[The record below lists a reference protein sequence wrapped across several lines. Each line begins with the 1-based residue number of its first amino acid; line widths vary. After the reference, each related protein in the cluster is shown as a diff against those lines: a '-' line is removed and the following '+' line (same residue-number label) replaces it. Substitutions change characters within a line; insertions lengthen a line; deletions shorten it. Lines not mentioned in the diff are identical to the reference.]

1 MRIAIGGWSA
11 SNAVAGSRLS
21 AGSSADYAA
30 LRTRTVLMAEGPRRG
45 LAPHISPPGL
55 ARSSRVSVESTVRQ
69 PRGAGF
75 CIEHALTDAGG
86 ERRQDHERRH
96 IAASLRPTRDR
107 IATGSRTGLD
117 TDPSIGLRGT
127 ERGGRPPLPALPRS
141 ATGRADRPA
150 TRIRIVRI
158 ATAAARTRD
167 RAEADAQTQS
177 EREARKHQ
185 LGTRLPDHRSLQR
198 GEAAEAVL
206 APVARDADG
215 ECRRAWVAAAPS
227 AANAGSPDRRRM
239 RGLIRTASPAP
250 LVRPRCGARAG
261 SRERDQMQWKTPRA
275 PGAPRQ
281 DDPGK
286 RRSRHGHASHRQPH
300 RANANRSRTT
310 YRSIPWRT
318 CLRP

>member
-30 LRTRTVLMAEGPRRG
+30 LRTRTVLMAEGPRWG
-45 LAPHISPPGL
+45 LAPHISLPGL
-55 ARSSRVSVESTVRQ
+55 ARSSRGSVESTVRQ

-107 IATGSRTGLD
+107 IATGSRMGLD
-117 TDPSIGLRGT
+117 TDPSIGRRGT

-141 ATGRADRPA
+141 AAGRTDRPA

-167 RAEADAQTQS
+167 RAEADAEAQS

-227 AANAGSPDRRRM
+227 AADADSRCRLTSKTRAHTDKRDRHRPDN
-239 RGLIRTASPAP
+239 
-250 LVRPRCGARAG
+250 RP
-261 SRERDQMQWKTPRA
+261 T
-275 PGAPRQ
+275 
-281 DDPGK
+281 
-286 RRSRHGHASHRQPH
+286 
-300 RANANRSRTT
+300 
-310 YRSIPWRT
+310 
-318 CLRP
+318 